1 MKVEEALQELRKQ
14 EKRNFEQSVDMIIN
28 LKDIDPKRDNISAL
42 VTLPNRIR
50 DKKVCAFLTK
60 KSNLVD
66 TITAPEFPKYK
77 DKKDLRKLVKSYDFF
92 IAAAKLMPS
101 VATTFGKALGP
112 TGKMPSPQL
121 GVLMNEEDSSIKTAL
136 SKIDSVIKIR
146 VKEPAI
152 KVSIGKEG
160 MSDEQIISNV
170 KILYQTV
177 IAALPVKKDNVKS
190 VMLKLT
196 MSKPLKVENI
206 A

>member
-66 TITAPEFPKYK
+66 TITAP
-77 DKKDLRKLVKSYDFF
+77 
-92 IAAAKLMPS
+92 KLMPS